1 MRKMFFSVCD
11 TGGSEKKIWVLPTRS
26 CCFAFQ
32 LLKPYVKALK
42 SNKFELLKNMSLVPL
57 TFLRTSHAGHAI
69 ARYLYYLPEF
79 SPHYSGGGAQGTR
92 PPLLSYFYTKLKP
105 KLPKNFG
112 WATPPPPPPPLSRSE
127 SGTALVHLE
136 GNSILDIICSLVR
149 VWTMWFTSIFYFLH
163 FWIERRSRYV
173 TLPWQQ

>member
-1 MRKMFFSVCD
+1 MVNFKPCEYMRKMFFSVCD

-105 KLPKNFG
+105 KLPKNFWVG
-112 WATPPPPPPPLSRSE
+112 PPPPPPPP
-127 SGTALVHLE
+127 ALK
-136 GNSILDIICSLVR
+136 
-149 VWTMWFTSIFYFLH
+149 VWIWHCISPLG
-163 FWIERRSRYV
+163 R
-173 TLPWQQ
+173 Q

>member
-1 MRKMFFSVCD
+1 MVNFKPCEYMRKMFFSVCD

-57 TFLRTSHAGHAI
+57 TFLRTSHAWHAI

-79 SPHYSGGGAQGTR
+79 FPHYSGGGAQGTR
-92 PPLLSYFYTKLKP
+92 LPPFLIFTPNWSPNCRKIL
-105 KLPKNFG
+105 G
-112 WATPPPPPPPLSRSE
+112 GRPPPPPSPPLK
-127 SGTALVHLE
+127 
-136 GNSILDIICSLVR
+136 
-149 VWTMWFTSIFYFLH
+149 VWIWHCISPLG
-163 FWIERRSRYV
+163 R
-173 TLPWQQ
+173 Q

>member
-57 TFLRTSHAGHAI
+57 TFPRTSHAWHAI

-79 SPHYSGGGAQGTR
+79 FPHYSGGGAQGTR
-92 PPLLSYFYTKLKP
+92 PPPPLSYFYTKLKP
-105 KLPKNFG
+105 KLPKNVG
-112 WATPPPPPPPLSRSE
+112 GETAPPPPSRYE

-136 GNSILDIICSLVR
+136 GNSILDILCSLVR